1 MPQLLQPNSTTRIRK
16 RANLLGAAILV
27 VAAAFA
33 AASVV
38 PRPAG
43 AATPAPASTL
53 PLDTSLF
60 FVLDGTIS
68 SRSRSGTAVRGHLRD
83 PIVLGGM
90 TIAAAGTPVTIE
102 ITQTSPAQM
111 GNVDGY
117 ADIYFEPLALTGGK
131 SLPLTTPTSHLY
143 PQMTAGQESTRAA
156 TDTVGDIFI
165 PYHIVYHVL
174 RKGSDVT
181 LKPGAVIRAR
191 TAATLQIERGTIAV
205 ILPPPLVT
213 SADTPRP
220 AFVPAPLETPPGY
233 RPPTPKPTPTA
244 QATHTP

>member
-1 MPQLLQPNSTTRIRK
+1 VPQLLQLNSTTPTRRP
-16 RANLLGAAILV
+16 ANRLGAAILV

-38 PRPAG
+38 ARPAV
-43 AATPAPASTL
+43 AAAPAAASTL
-53 PLDTSLF
+53 PLDSSLF

-68 SRSRSGTAVRGHLRD
+68 SRSHSGTTVRAHLRD
-83 PIVLGGM
+83 PVVLDG
-90 TIAAAGTPVTIE
+90 TTVAPAGTPVTIE
-102 ITQTSPAQM
+102 ITQTSAAQM

-117 ADIYFEPLALTGGK
+117 ADIYFEPLALPGGK

-165 PYHIVYHVL
+165 PYHIVYHIL

-191 TAATLQIERGTIAV
+191 TAATLQFERGTLAV
-205 ILPPPLVT
+205 VLPPPLVT
-213 SADTPRP
+213 SADAPRP

-233 RPPTPKPTPTA
+233 RPPTPKPSPTA